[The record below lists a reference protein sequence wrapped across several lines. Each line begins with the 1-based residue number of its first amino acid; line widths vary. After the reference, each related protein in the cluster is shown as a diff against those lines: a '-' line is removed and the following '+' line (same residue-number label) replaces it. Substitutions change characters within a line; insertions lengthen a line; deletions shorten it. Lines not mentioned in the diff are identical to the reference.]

1 MWLESDA
8 PATVESLGI
17 GCATT
22 SPNVRLAASA
32 PAVGNPEFELQ
43 LLHAQPGTLALFG
56 LAARRQTTLLACG
69 CQLHLANPVTVI
81 GAIVGVDGTATIDTA
96 LPSTPL
102 LRGLDVFVQAATSDF
117 PNSCLGVALTNGL
130 RLRFGD

>member
-1 MWLESDA
+1 MSRIGKIGRTNSRKSRRSFRSRCCVQEFHVAYYSTLERIVLCRSGTMWLESDA

-56 LAARRQTTLLACG
+56 LPRSVKPPCWPVV
-69 CQLHLANPVTVI
+69 ANCTWPT
-81 GAIVGVDGTATIDTA
+81 
-96 LPSTPL
+96 PS
-102 LRGLDVFVQAATSDF
+102 Q
-117 PNSCLGVALTNGL
+117 
-130 RLRFGD
+130 